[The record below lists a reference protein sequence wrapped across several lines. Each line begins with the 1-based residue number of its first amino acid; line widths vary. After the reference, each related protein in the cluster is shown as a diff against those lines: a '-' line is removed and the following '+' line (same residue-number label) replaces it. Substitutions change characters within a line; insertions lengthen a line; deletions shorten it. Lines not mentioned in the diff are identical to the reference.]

1 MKKFDSLAPQIGFV
15 TKVDGL
21 TCTIA
26 AFDYMNDP
34 TLIYNGKV
42 IKNITVNSFVMIE
55 QGFTKIVGKVISES
69 ITDHQLS
76 TDIAK
81 KLFHDSR
88 YQKNSIVRNIDT
100 QVVGYIENKIFV
112 SGSKYIPMIG
122 NLATIPDPN
131 IINQIYLNN
140 YSASFNEES
149 ESISIGNTINENI
162 RINLP
167 INDFFASHI
176 GIFGNTG
183 SGKSNTLHQL
193 YTSLFSKVDFDTIVN
208 KSTFLVIDFNGEY
221 TGNASFGLLPEQKHI
236 YKLSTRESTD
246 SRLPI
251 KRSFLM
257 DPDILSMLFRAT
269 EQTQKPFI
277 KRVISSWKKYE
288 NNPDSLASWIKS
300 IILNILK
307 SEPNNI
313 LLDFL
318 REVLYKLTP
327 PATSEYS
334 LLKEVNSIYI
344 NDRSGRKY
352 VYVSSSSSG
361 FINANGLTS
370 TQQQELKIDSIFEH
384 LRVNVHELDFFD
396 EFELRAKLKIITD
409 IIYRRVDF
417 SYISPIINR
426 IGSEKEQWKRVIHVT
441 DGETSGVDSDDK
453 LVHIISL
460 RECNIEIKK
469 MIPLLLAK
477 LTFENAKRNNENSSF
492 HLIIDEAHN
501 ILSSQSSRESESWKD
516 YRLELFEEIIKEGR
530 KFSYFL
536 TISSQRPAD
545 ISATILSQAHN
556 FFIHR
561 LVNEKDLAI
570 LNNTI
575 STLDR
580 VSRQNIPLLS
590 PGLCI
595 ITGTA
600 MTMPITVQVHFN
612 KQKELRPSSETID
625 LIKLWK
631 NSF

>member
-1 MKKFDSLAPQIGFV
+1 MQ
-15 TKVDGL
+15 
-21 TCTIA
+21 
-26 AFDYMNDP
+26 
-34 TLIYNGKV
+34 
-42 IKNITVNSFVMIE
+42 
-55 QGFTKIVGKVISES
+55 
-69 ITDHQLS
+69 
-76 TDIAK
+76 

-318 REVLYKLTP
+318 REVLYKLIP

-334 LLKEVNSIYI
+334 L
-344 NDRSGRKY
+344 
-352 VYVSSSSSG
+352 
-361 FINANGLTS
+361 
-370 TQQQELKIDSIFEH
+370 
-384 LRVNVHELDFFD
+384 
-396 EFELRAKLKIITD
+396 
-409 IIYRRVDF
+409 
-417 SYISPIINR
+417 
-426 IGSEKEQWKRVIHVT
+426 
-441 DGETSGVDSDDK
+441 
-453 LVHIISL
+453 
-460 RECNIEIKK
+460 
-469 MIPLLLAK
+469 
-477 LTFENAKRNNENSSF
+477 
-492 HLIIDEAHN
+492 
-501 ILSSQSSRESESWKD
+501 
-516 YRLELFEEIIKEGR
+516 
-530 KFSYFL
+530 
-536 TISSQRPAD
+536 
-545 ISATILSQAHN
+545 
-556 FFIHR
+556 
-561 LVNEKDLAI
+561 
-570 LNNTI
+570 
-575 STLDR
+575 
-580 VSRQNIPLLS
+580 
-590 PGLCI
+590 
-595 ITGTA
+595 
-600 MTMPITVQVHFN
+600 
-612 KQKELRPSSETID
+612 
-625 LIKLWK
+625 
-631 NSF
+631 

>member
-34 TLIYNGKV
+34 TLIYDGKV

-277 KRVISSWKKYE
+277 KRVISGWKKYE
-288 NNPDSLASWIKS
+288 SNSDSLANWIRS
-300 IILNILK
+300 IILNVLQ
-307 SEPNNI
+307 SEPSNV

-318 REVLYKLTP
+318 RGVLSTLIP
-327 PATSEYS
+327 LSSEESS
-334 LLKEVNSIYI
+334 LLDKINSIYI
-344 NDRSGRKY
+344 FDKSEKKY
-352 VYVSSSSSG
+352 AYAQPTLG
-361 FINANGLTS
+361 HWIIQAGGLTGP
-370 TQQQELKIDSIFEH
+370 QLQDLKVDDICEH
-384 LRVNVHELDFFD
+384 LRKQFHELDFFD
-396 EFELRAKLKIITD
+396 ELEIRSKLRIIND

-417 SYISPIINR
+417 TYISPIINR
-426 IGSEKEQWKRVIHVT
+426 MESEKEQWKRVLHVT
-441 DGETSGVDSDDK
+441 DKETLAVNSKDK
-453 LVHIISL
+453 LVNIISL

-469 MIPLLLAK
+469 MVPLLLAK
-477 LTFENAKRNNENSSF
+477 LTFENAKNCNDNSSF
-492 HLIIDEAHN
+492 HLIVDEAHN

-590 PGLCI
+590 PGICI

-612 KQKELRPSSETID
+612 KDKGLRPNSDTID
-625 LIKLWK
+625 LVKLWGK
-631 NSF
+631 

>member
-318 REVLYKLTP
+318 REVLYKLIP

-334 LLKEVNSIYI
+334 L
-344 NDRSGRKY
+344 
-352 VYVSSSSSG
+352 
-361 FINANGLTS
+361 
-370 TQQQELKIDSIFEH
+370 
-384 LRVNVHELDFFD
+384 
-396 EFELRAKLKIITD
+396 
-409 IIYRRVDF
+409 
-417 SYISPIINR
+417 
-426 IGSEKEQWKRVIHVT
+426 
-441 DGETSGVDSDDK
+441 
-453 LVHIISL
+453 
-460 RECNIEIKK
+460 
-469 MIPLLLAK
+469 
-477 LTFENAKRNNENSSF
+477 
-492 HLIIDEAHN
+492 
-501 ILSSQSSRESESWKD
+501 
-516 YRLELFEEIIKEGR
+516 
-530 KFSYFL
+530 
-536 TISSQRPAD
+536 
-545 ISATILSQAHN
+545 
-556 FFIHR
+556 
-561 LVNEKDLAI
+561 
-570 LNNTI
+570 
-575 STLDR
+575 
-580 VSRQNIPLLS
+580 
-590 PGLCI
+590 
-595 ITGTA
+595 
-600 MTMPITVQVHFN
+600 
-612 KQKELRPSSETID
+612 
-625 LIKLWK
+625 
-631 NSF
+631 